1 MSKPKGGGDMK
12 KKLGIVIVLF
22 LILSVGMIGFLFVTG
37 TGYVKGRLMKNENS
51 YMIVNDKDAMY
62 FSVTKGME
70 KRLEKMSTGDEIMI
84 VHGLVLTSF
93 PSSTDAKAL
102 IKLSD
107 GDESDLPVE
116 TIAQFTA
123 YDLSQEREI
132 VTSSHEDDFIK
143 LVIPEG
149 WEYEVK
155 EFKEEGYQEF
165 GIYFWPE
172 GQTEGKLALMCA
184 GESWGVCGTGLT
196 TKEVRLGNYR
206 AVKYIYHSD
215 QFWTFLRFD
224 YPETNYVV
232 YNEGAD
238 RWLKE
243 YGVEAFTILSSV
255 EFPE

>member
-1 MSKPKGGGDMK
+1 MSRLKGGGDMK

-172 GQTEGKLALMCA
+172 GQTEG
-184 GESWGVCGTGLT
+184 
-196 TKEVRLGNYR
+196 
-206 AVKYIYHSD
+206 
-215 QFWTFLRFD
+215 
-224 YPETNYVV
+224 
-232 YNEGAD
+232 
-238 RWLKE
+238 
-243 YGVEAFTILSSV
+243 
-255 EFPE
+255 